1 MLKVIKNFTNG
12 IKKATFILLLFINA
26 SCFSQSNGFEQIK
39 GLELMDLIYQQLDM
53 HYVDEPKPG
62 KLSKIAIDAMLKDL
76 DPYTVY
82 YHEANMED
90 YKMLTTGQY
99 GGIGSLIRKI
109 GDYVYISEPFED
121 TPAQKSGLKAGDRI
135 ISIDGRDMIKKSTEA
150 VSSLLKGPKG
160 TSINIKVIRDQT
172 ELTIP
177 VTRDEIKIKD
187 VPYASIL
194 KENIGYIK
202 LTSFSQ
208 TAFDEVKKAFIDLK
222 SQGMKK
228 LIIDLRDNG
237 GGLLMEAVK
246 IVNLFV
252 PKNKIIVTTKGR
264 IQDENKIYKTLE
276 EPLDLKIPL
285 IILIDE
291 GSASASEIVSGSLQD
306 LDRAV
311 IIGKNSYGK
320 GLVQRTFD
328 LKYGSKI
335 KLTIAKYYT
344 PSGRCVQKLEYY
356 DKKDDDK
363 PSMIADSLI
372 KSFKTNNGRTVI
384 DGRGIEPDIKIKE
397 RNVSR
402 LTEMILGKNILFN
415 YVTKYEQTHPKIIDA
430 KEFTLTNSEFETF
443 KELVIKDT
451 FDYTTASEEI
461 LKKIKKTVEDDGYY
475 EDAKIEYQALV
486 KKLTPSKERDLDKF
500 KPEIKE
506 LIENEIISRYY
517 YQKGRTMHA
526 LLNDEF
532 VNESTSILINESQYN
547 SILNPKTTK

>member
-1 MLKVIKNFTNG
+1 
-12 IKKATFILLLFINA
+12 
-26 SCFSQSNGFEQIK
+26 
-39 GLELMDLIYQQLDM
+39 
-53 HYVDEPKPG
+53 
-62 KLSKIAIDAMLKDL
+62 
-76 DPYTVY
+76 
-82 YHEANMED
+82 
-90 YKMLTTGQY
+90 
-99 GGIGSLIRKI
+99 
-109 GDYVYISEPFED
+109 
-121 TPAQKSGLKAGDRI
+121 
-135 ISIDGRDMIKKSTEA
+135 
-150 VSSLLKGPKG
+150 
-160 TSINIKVIRDQT
+160 
-172 ELTIP
+172 
-177 VTRDEIKIKD
+177 
-187 VPYASIL
+187 
-194 KENIGYIK
+194 
-202 LTSFSQ
+202 
-208 TAFDEVKKAFIDLK
+208 
-222 SQGMKK
+222 
-228 LIIDLRDNG
+228 
-237 GGLLMEAVK
+237 MEAVK